1 MLSVLGRNVAAAAL
15 AVGLVGI
22 AASCSDS
29 NTGATT
35 NTVTIK
41 PSSYVV
47 REQVT
52 TSTAPANTGP
62 DAEGRCGNEQSYTV
76 QENDFPI
83 MIADLYEIEVEELRT
98 YNGWDAE
105 YSDFPNAGG
114 TVRVPPGAKCID
126 PTTLTTT
133 TTTTEATAGSEPT
146 DESTPADGST
156 ETTAAGAPQGCTPG
170 NYTVVDG
177 DNPTIIAQR
186 FDVSL
191 EALTEANGW
200 DAEYSNFQQ
209 SGETVIIP
217 PGEGCDSTTSAPA

>member
-15 AVGLVGI
+15 AVGLVGV

-29 NTGATT
+29 DTGATT

-52 TSTAPANTGP
+52 TSTAPADTGP
-62 DAEGRCGNEQSYTV
+62 DAEGRCGNEQTYTV
-76 QENDFPI
+76 QDDDFPI
-83 MIADLYEIEVEELRT
+83 MIADLYEIEVEELRN

-105 YSDFPNAGG
+105 YNDFPNAGG
-114 TVRVPPGAKCID
+114 TVRIPPGAKCID

-133 TTTTEATAGSEPT
+133 TTTTEPTAT
-146 DESTPADGST
+146 DESTPAEGST
-156 ETTAAGAPQGCTPG
+156 EGTEAGAPQGCTPG
-170 NYTVVDG
+170 NYTVEDG
-177 DNPTIIAQR
+177 DNPTLIAQK
-186 FDVSL
+186 FDVTL

-200 DAEYSNFQQ
+200 DAEYSNFQAT
-209 SGETVIIP
+209 GETVVIP
-217 PGEGCDSTTSAPA
+217 PSATCESTTSTPG

>member
-15 AVGLVGI
+15 AVGLVGV

-29 NTGATT
+29 DTGATT

-52 TSTAPANTGP
+52 TSTAPADTGP
-62 DAEGRCGNEQSYTV
+62 DAEGRCGNEQTYTV
-76 QENDFPI
+76 QEDDFPI
-83 MIADLYEIEVEELRT
+83 MIADLYEIEVEELRN

-105 YSDFPNAGG
+105 YNDFPNAGG

-133 TTTTEATAGSEPT
+133 TTTTEPTAT
-146 DESTPADGST
+146 DESTPAEGST
-156 ETTAAGAPQGCTPG
+156 EGTEAGAPQGCTPG
-170 NYTVVDG
+170 NYTVEDG
-177 DNPTIIAQR
+177 DNPTLIAQK
-186 FDVSL
+186 FDVTL

-200 DAEYSNFQQ
+200 DAEYSNFQAT
-209 SGETVIIP
+209 GETVVIP
-217 PGEGCDSTTSAPA
+217 PSATCESTTSTPG